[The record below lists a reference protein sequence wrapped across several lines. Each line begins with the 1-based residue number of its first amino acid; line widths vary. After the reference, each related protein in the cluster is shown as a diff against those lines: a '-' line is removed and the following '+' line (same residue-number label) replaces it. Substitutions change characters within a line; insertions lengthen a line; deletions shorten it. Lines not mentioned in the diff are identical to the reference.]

1 MKAVIL
7 AGGLGTRLSQETETK
22 PKPMVEVGEYP
33 ILWHILKTYSH
44 YGINDFVIC
53 CGYKGYLIKEYF
65 LNYYKRTF
73 DLTVN
78 FRNNIVEIHNSY
90 FEPWNITFAETGAST
105 MTGGRIQKIK
115 KYVEDEEMFCL
126 TYGDGLINSNI
137 CDTIE
142 FHKSHGKM
150 VTMTTAFPPGRF
162 GVVKINE
169 DQVTSFQEKPDNTG
183 DMVNAGYFVVSP
195 KAIDLIENDQTTWEN
210 EPLNALTKMG
220 ELKAY
225 KHTGFWQPMDT
236 LPDKNLLNK
245 LWETSAPWKVW

>member
-1 MKAVIL
+1 
-7 AGGLGTRLSQETETK
+7 
-22 PKPMVEVGEYP
+22 
-33 ILWHILKTYSH
+33 
-44 YGINDFVIC
+44 
-53 CGYKGYLIKEYF
+53 
-65 LNYYKRTF
+65 
-73 DLTVN
+73 
-78 FRNNIVEIHNSY
+78 
-90 FEPWNITFAETGAST
+90 
-105 MTGGRIQKIK
+105 
-115 KYVEDEEMFCL
+115 L

-137 CDTIE
+137 SDTIE

-236 LPDKNLLNK
+236 LPDKNLLNR